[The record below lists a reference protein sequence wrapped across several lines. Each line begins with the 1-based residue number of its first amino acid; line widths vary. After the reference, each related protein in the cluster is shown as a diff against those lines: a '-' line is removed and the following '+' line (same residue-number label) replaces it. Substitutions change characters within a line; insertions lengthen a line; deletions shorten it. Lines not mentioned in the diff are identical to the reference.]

1 MTSATIWSM
10 GSVRCDFFKN
20 FVLRTRSSGRTTVC
34 NRQSIYVCVFSFS
47 IALQGLLIHL
57 AAFTRACVTEI
68 ELQPVKRSKRGA
80 AAIRSITFAHY
91 YQMFDRGVWSTC
103 GRFTGYN
110 ETERRRPFVRCPDIQ
125 NSSESSIFRQ
135 ILNRRSFWI
144 YWGIVCRVKVV
155 RHLVLH
161 ERFRVQMK

>member
-34 NRQSIYVCVFSFS
+34 NRQTIYVCVFSFS

-80 AAIRSITFAHY
+80 AAKVDHFRSLLSN
-91 YQMFDRGVWSTC
+91 VWS
-103 GRFTGYN
+103 RSLI
-110 ETERRRPFVRCPDIQ
+110 D
-125 NSSESSIFRQ
+125 
-135 ILNRRSFWI
+135 LRSFHRLQWNRAPKALRSLSGYLKFI
-144 YWGIVCRVKVV
+144 RIINISTDFKSAKFLNLLGNR
-155 RHLVLH
+155 L
-161 ERFRVQMK
+161 QS